1 MKIVTGYTGET
12 HISSNDDQGRNQ
24 GIFGTGSYVLNVGN
38 KFEATLV
45 DANTVQIQDGEG
57 VIQGV
62 HFRVLP
68 GTVDSVS
75 IENGTNGYNRI
86 DLIVARYTKDA
97 VTGVE
102 SVNWAVITG
111 TPTAST
117 PTVPEYNEGD
127 VLAGDTLAEFP
138 IWQVNLNGLTPTL
151 SNPNA
156 TAVKSGLVD
165 LIYPIGSIYMSVSPT
180 NPNVLFGGTWEAW
193 GAGRVPVGV
202 NASDSDFAT
211 VEKTGGAKTVTLTT
225 AQMPAHTHSA
235 LPLAAQRGNV
245 TLVMR
250 ANAGLSSGSNAYYE
264 MSNGSNDYST
274 SSTGGGGAHNNVQPY
289 ITCYMWKRI
298 A

>member
-102 SVNWAVITG
+102 NVNWAVITG

-117 PTVPEYNEGD
+117 PTSPEYTEGD
-127 VLAGDTLAEFP
+127 VLAGDTFAELP
-138 IWQVNLNGLTPTL
+138 MLKVTLTGLTPVITPMFDECKIMHYKGQVGGDHGVSGSLTSSSRTVTGTSFTLEGGRLYFVDVACSIGGNTEQSTNQELVEFAIKYSGGSKAFSQKFYGPSAIGQTRGTFILTPSEDITLQASATTTL
-151 SNPNA
+151 S
-156 TAVKSGLVD
+156 L
-165 LIYPIGSIYMSVSPT
+165 Y
-180 NPNVLFGGTWEAW
+180 
-193 GAGRVPVGV
+193 
-202 NASDSDFAT
+202 
-211 VEKTGGAKTVTLTT
+211 
-225 AQMPAHTHSA
+225 
-235 LPLAAQRGNV
+235 
-245 TLVMR
+245 
-250 ANAGLSSGSNAYYE
+250 AGLPVAMNAYVY
-264 MSNGSNDYST
+264 
-274 SSTGGGGAHNNVQPY
+274 A
-289 ITCYMWKRI
+289 I